1 MNPMMWPGAPLT
13 KALVI
18 PFSVYLC
25 GLGNICKLVSFVFV
39 LKWWNMKKFS
49 VKINNENVMCASCAL
64 DGQVFMF
71 SKFVTVGIYILLGYS

>member
-1 MNPMMWPGAPLT
+1 MWPGAPLT

-49 VKINNENVMCASCAL
+49 VKINNENMLCVPAVPLMGKFLCLASL
-64 DGQVFMF
+64 
-71 SKFVTVGIYILLGYS
+71 SL

>member
-1 MNPMMWPGAPLT
+1 MWPGAPLT

-25 GLGNICKLVSFVFV
+25 GLGNICKLVFV

-71 SKFVTVGIYILLGYS
+71 SKFVTVGIHILLGYS